1 MDCTA
6 SLTVDSTPIND
17 IKEDEP
23 LSPVAETQTQTSYA
37 TLVRWKSGLPPPS
50 SKRKTSKVWD
60 HFTIIEG
67 CDANNP
73 KAACNYCSKAY
84 NCHSKRHGTSSMI
97 GHLSSCKKFLYGRGP
112 LDKSQTTLSFERKPE
127 GPSDKSQTTLSFER
141 KPDGAMKLS
150 FVRKTS

>member
-6 SLTVDSTPIND
+6 SPAVDSTPIND

-23 LSPVAETQTQTSYA
+23 LSPMVVTQASSTA
-37 TLVRWKSGLPPPS
+37 NVPRKSAVPHPYS
-50 SKRKTSKVWD
+50 TKRKTSKVWD

-67 CDANNP
+67 CGANDP
-73 KAACNYCSKAY
+73 KATCNYCSKVY

-97 GHLSSCKKFLYGRGP
+97 FHLNGCKKYLDGRGT

-141 KPDGAMKLS
+141 KPDGALRLS
-150 FVRKTS
+150 FVRKTG